1 MKWCAPNQYEPT
13 GNLRLYCV
21 RRKKIPL
28 DSAKLIDEIVQSLSS
43 ANLDATD
50 MNLIE
55 LPDLATISSKHI
67 PILRFISVKFG

>member
-1 MKWCAPNQYEPT
+1 MTSGYRTSRKWCAPNQYEPT

-21 RRKKIPL
+21 RRKKI
-28 DSAKLIDEIVQSLSS
+28 AQSS

-67 PILRFISVKFG
+67 PILRFIPVKFG